1 MKYRIVNFNKF
12 QHFHDRKPPWIKVY
26 RDLLDNIDWFRLSP
40 MAGKSLINL
49 WLLGSESFGNLPQD
63 SEIAFRLRL
72 NLQELDAVM
81 KELIKFKFVEEGE
94 YPLMGDDEMNMN
106 ERIRKTNGF
115 SSRYVSNQT
124 KMNVLVRDDH
134 KCQVCSSTENLE
146 FDHIIP
152 VSKGGSSEADNL
164 QLLCRS
170 CNRSKRAKSHDEF
183 ATLKT
188 GNINFLRSP
197 ETEIETETENKKIK
211 TYVRFEEFW
220 NEYPSIRKQNQ
231 KGCLEK
237 WKAKDL
243 DSIADKVIGYVKSMK
258 QTKSWIEGYSPAP
271 MTLINQE
278 RWNDSNEPI
287 KIRKVWEG
295 GI

>member
-72 NLQELDAVM
+72 NLQELDSVI

-124 KMNVLVRDDH
+124 KMDVLVRDDH

-152 VSKGGSSEADNL
+152 VSKGGSSESDNL

-188 GNINFLRSP
+188 GNIKSLRSP
-197 ETEIETETENKKIK
+197 ETEIETERKKIK
-211 TYVRFEEFW
+211 PIVRFSEFW
-220 NEYPSIRKQNQ
+220 EIYPNVRKNNK

-237 WKAKDL
+237 WQAKDL
-243 DSIADKVIGYVKSMK
+243 DLIADKVIGYVKAMK
-258 QTKSWIEGYSPAP
+258 ETKSWKEGFVPAP
-271 MTLINQE
+271 MTLLNQE
-278 RWNDSNEPI
+278 RWDDGNVTN
-287 KIRKVWEG
+287 IRKVWEG

>member
-26 RDLLDNIDWFRLSP
+26 RDLLDNMDWAMLSP

-49 WLLGSESFGNLPQD
+49 WLLGSESFGNLPQEP
-63 SEIAFRLRL
+63 EIAFRLRL
-72 NLQELDAVM
+72 NLKELDLVM

-94 YPLMGDDEMNMN
+94 YPLMGDDEMNIN

-124 KMNVLVRDDH
+124 KMDVLVRDDH

-152 VSKGGSSEADNL
+152 VSKGGSSESDNL

-170 CNRSKRAKSHDEF
+170 CNRSKRARSHDEF

-188 GNINFLRSP
+188 GNVKSLRSP
-197 ETEIETETENKKIK
+197 ETETEVETEKNIK
-211 TYVRFEEFW
+211 TIIRFEEFW
-220 NEYPSIRKQNQ
+220 NEYPSIRKQNK

-237 WKAKDL
+237 WKNKRLDL
-243 DSIADKVIGYVKSMK
+243 IADKIIGYVKAMK
-258 QTKSWIEGYSPAP
+258 QTKSWMDGFSPAP

-278 RWNDSNEPI
+278 RWNDNNEPI